1 MTMLALIHDNT
12 IISTVYPGGWFDLP
26 DGSRASP
33 AGDGWTN
40 GDHRLAA
47 ILPADAV
54 PEGKQ
59 VASTSVEMVDGQPRY
74 VHVLE
79 DIPPEPVPDRVS
91 SRQFKLQLA
100 IDGLKPSVDAWV
112 AAQDELTQIAY
123 EYSGEFVRDEP
134 MMQAGFAAL
143 GFTPE
148 QGDAFFVAAAGL

>member
-1 MTMLALIHDNT
+1 MLALIRDDA
-12 IISTVYPGGWFDLP
+12 IVFTVHPGGWFDLP

-33 AGDGWTN
+33 AQDGWTD
-40 GDHRLAA
+40 GIHSLAE
-47 ILPADAV
+47 IQPADSV

-74 VHVLE
+74 VRVLE
-79 DIPPEPVPDRVS
+79 DLPPPPVPDRVS

-100 IDGLKPSVDAWV
+100 IDGLKPTVDAWV

-123 EYSGEFVRDEP
+123 EYSGEFVRGEP

-143 GFTPE
+143 GSTPE

>member
-1 MTMLALIHDNT
+1 MLALIHDDA
-12 IISTVYPGGWFDLP
+12 IISTVHEGGWFDLP

-33 AGDGWTN
+33 AQDGWTD
-40 GDHRLAA
+40 GTHRLAA
-47 ILPADAV
+47 IQPADAA

-59 VASTSVEMVDGQPRY
+59 VTSTSVALVDGQPRY

-79 DIPPEPVPDRVS
+79 DVPPSPVPDRVS
-91 SRQFKLQLA
+91 ARQFKLQLA

-123 EYSGEFVRDEP
+123 EYSGEFVRSEP